1 MFDFCIFFFPLREY
15 LLISDVQGV
24 AMENPLFPAVCKGVW
39 PCGLSG
45 AVISLPCAGA
55 GVGGQK
61 NLGVVGGQWDYCL
74 PNRQT
79 FFIYIYKCHGP
90 PLSIKDPL
98 EIT

>member
-1 MFDFCIFFFPLREY
+1 M
-15 LLISDVQGV
+15 LISDVQGV

-55 GVGGQK
+55 GVGGAEK
-61 NLGVVGGQWDYCL
+61 SRGGGRAMGLL
-74 PNRQT
+74 PAKSSNI
-79 FFIYIYKCHGP
+79 FYIYIYKCHGP

>member
-79 FFIYIYKCHGP
+79 FFIYIYINATVLLCQ
-90 PLSIKDPL
+90 
-98 EIT
+98 